1 MPAEPTPEHLERLE
15 SLLMHLQ
22 HDYETLN
29 AVVLEQQR
37 QLTRLQQMLSRVDD
51 RLNRLALD
59 EEQRDPQA
67 ERPPHY

>member
-1 MPAEPTPEHLERLE
+1 MDNQRSLEHVE

-22 HDYETLN
+22 HDFETLN

-37 QLTRLQQMLSRVDD
+37 QLTRLQQLVTRVDD
-51 RLNRLALD
+51 RLNRLSLD